1 MSALAHPNA
10 PVNAPRFPSADAAFP
25 RGDGTT
31 GGTPGVAVIGLT
43 KSFQKN
49 AVTVD
54 VLRGVDLQV
63 ERGSS
68 VAIMGASGAGKSTL
82 LHVLG
87 GLERPTAGRV
97 EIGGQDVYAASEHA
111 RAELRNR
118 QVGFVFQFHHLL
130 PEFSALENVMMPALI
145 ARESERAARERAT
158 GLLEEVGVGHRLT
171 HRPGELSG
179 GEQQRVSLARA
190 LVMSPALVLADEPT
204 GNLDV
209 STGERVFDL
218 LLDMNGRRGT
228 TLVVVT
234 HNPELAARMERCFR
248 MLDGRLVASGP
259 DRGSSA

>member
-1 MSALAHPNA
+1 MTALAPTTA
-10 PVNAPRFPSADAAFP
+10 PVNATGSPSVQDAAS
-25 RGDGTT
+25 RGDGASP
-31 GGTPGVAVIGLT
+31 GAPGVAIIGLT

-54 VLRGVDLQV
+54 VLRGVDLTV

-97 EIGGQDVYAASEHA
+97 EIGGQDVYGVSEQA

-145 ARESERAARERAT
+145 SRESEASARARAT

-209 STGERVFDL
+209 ATGERVFDL
-218 LLDMNGRRGT
+218 LLAMNERRGT

-259 DRGSSA
+259 DRGPSA

>member
-1 MSALAHPNA
+1 MTALAHPTT
-10 PVNAPRFPSADAAFP
+10 PVTDPRISSAPSAAVGGDASSIDAL
-25 RGDGTT
+25 
-31 GGTPGVAVIGLT
+31 GVAVIGLS

-49 AVTVD
+49 AVTVE
-54 VLRGVDLQV
+54 VLRAVDLSV

-87 GLERPTAGRV
+87 GLERPAAGRV
-97 EIGGQDVYAASEHA
+97 EIGGRDVYGRSELA

-145 ARESERAARERAT
+145 ARESEKAARERAA

-171 HRPGELSG
+171 HRPGEMSG

-190 LVMSPALVLADEPT
+190 LVMSPAVVLADEPT

-234 HNPELAARMERCFR
+234 HNPELAARMGRCFR

-259 DRGSSA
+259 DRGPSA